1 MQPESKDDNFAPPPE
16 QTDVLIIGAGF
27 AGLGMAI
34 KLQQQGERRFLVLDR
49 EEEVGGTWQINT
61 YPGCACDVHSHLYSY
76 SFEPNP
82 QWSRMFSPQ
91 PEIWNYLRHCA
102 EKYQLRPQLRM
113 GRTVT
118 EARFD
123 EETGLWTVRTDQGEC
138 YQAPILVSGIGGLD
152 VPSWP
157 DIPGLE
163 TFPGPVFHSQRW
175 DHQQD
180 LRGRRVAVI
189 GTGASAIQ
197 FVPQIQPEVA
207 QLNLFQRTPP
217 WILPK
222 PDRRISRF
230 EHWLFRKLPAAQ
242 RLYRRFIYWF
252 LESRVLGFVIQPRL
266 LRLAEFGGRLHIRRQ
281 IKDPGLRRKVTP
293 DFRLGCK
300 RVLISNDYYPALD
313 QANVEVVTDGIE
325 RISEQGVHTRDGQ
338 LHPADTIILGTGFK
352 ATEPLKRG
360 MIFGLGGIDI
370 VDAWEGSL
378 QAYKGTTVSGF
389 PNLFMLNGPN
399 TGLGHSS
406 VVFTIESQLA
416 YILDALQIMEKR
428 DCRWVNVRPE
438 AQQRYNQWLQQKLAG
453 TIWNTGGCR
462 SWYQDRMGRNVALW
476 PGFTFSF
483 RHLLRRFDPEHYE
496 LEPNSPP

>member
-1 MQPESKDDNFAPPPE
+1 MQGQSSDTTAPKNNAASFE
-16 QTDVLIIGAGF
+16 KTDVLIIGAGF

-34 KLQQQGERRFLVLDR
+34 KLSQQGKRRFLILDR
-49 EEEVGGTWQINT
+49 EADVGGTWQINT

-102 EKYQLRPQLRM
+102 DKYQLRPNLRM
-113 GRTVT
+113 RRTVQ

-123 EETGLWTVRTDQGEC
+123 EQQGLWTVTTDTGER
-138 YQAPILVSGIGGLD
+138 YQAPILISGIGALD
-152 VPSWP
+152 VPAWP
-157 DIPGLE
+157 DIPGLKD
-163 TFPGPVFHSQRW
+163 FAGPVFHSQQW
-175 DHQQD
+175 DHSQN
-180 LRGRRVAVI
+180 LEGTRVAVI

-197 FVPQIQPEVA
+197 FVPQIQPKVS
-207 QLNLFQRTPP
+207 QLKLFQRTPP

-222 PDRRISRF
+222 PDRAVSRF

-252 LESRVLGFVIQPRL
+252 LESRVMGFVIQPKV
-266 LRLAEFGGRLHIRRQ
+266 LRLAELGGRLHIRRQ
-281 IKDPGLRRKVTP
+281 IKNPALREKVTP
-293 DFRLGCK
+293 RFRLGCK

-313 QANVEVVTDGIE
+313 QANVDLITTGIE
-325 RISEQGVHTRDGQ
+325 RISERGIHTQDGQ
-338 LHPADTIILGTGFK
+338 LHEADVIVLGTGFK

-360 MIFGLGGIDI
+360 MIFGLGGTDI

-416 YILDALQIMEKR
+416 YIFDALDQMDRKQL
-428 DCRWVNVRPE
+428 RWVNVRAE
-438 AQQRYNQWLQQKLAG
+438 VQTRYNDWLQKKLAG

-462 SWYQDRMGRNVALW
+462 SWYQDKHGRNVALW
-476 PGFTFSF
+476 PGFTFGF
-483 RHLLRRFDPEHYE
+483 RRMLRRFDLEHYE
-496 LEPNSPP
+496 TRQ